1 MITSTSATTSSDNQT
16 DGSQLLTG
24 SSSLGKDDFLK
35 LLVTELQHQDPTS
48 PMDDS
53 QFMAQMAQ
61 FSTLEQITNVATSIT
76 QLGTS
81 EKVSQGVALI
91 GHSIA
96 YTKDDGS
103 TGTGNVTGVSIVG
116 GEIRVE
122 MGNDSTTPDSIT
134 SIGPAVN
141 TGGGSTSSD
150 GSSSGA

>member
-1 MITSTSATTSSDNQT
+1 MITSTSSTTSSVTET

-76 QLGTS
+76 ELEAS

-122 MGNDSTTPDSIT
+122 MGDEYTTPDSIT
-134 SIGPAVN
+134 SIGPAVD
-141 TGGGSTSSD
+141 TGNGGSNSS